1 MKPRRSLRNDLQ
13 RTVQILTV
21 CFALG
26 PVDSQSSTSGN
37 ADLCRNAALSAARE
51 TGVPHEVLLALTE
64 TGRAQGG
71 AENGILSPWP
81 WAVHHDGKGYWFDT
95 KADAIAMAEKALA
108 HGATNIDLGCFQL
121 NIRWHAQAFSSVED
135 MILPDNNARYAAEYL
150 TQLYQDS
157 GDWVIAAGAY
167 HSRNPDNATTYRAR
181 FETILAKIGEDPAL
195 ARSAPFAGDLASG
208 APDPAPRE
216 NRFPL
221 LQSGAAGQAGSIVPL
236 LPAGD
241 RLVGG

>member
-1 MKPRRSLRNDLQ
+1 MQSRYSLRIHHV
-13 RTVQILTV
+13 RAIQILSV
-21 CFALG
+21 CLALG
-26 PVDSQSSTSGN
+26 PVASQSSTSGN

-51 TGVPHEVLLALTE
+51 TGVPYEVLLALSLTE
-64 TGRAQGG
+64 TGRAEGG
-71 AENGILSPWP
+71 IVSPWP

-95 KADAIAMAEKALA
+95 KADAIAMAEEALDK
-108 HGATNIDLGCFQL
+108 GATNIDLGCFQL

-135 MILPDNNARYAAEYL
+135 MILPDNNARYAAEFL

-157 GDWVIAAGAY
+157 GDWAIAAGAY
-167 HSRNPDNATTYRAR
+167 HSRNPDNATTYRAK
-181 FETILAKIGEDPAL
+181 FETILAKLGGDSAL
-195 ARSAPFAGDLASG
+195 ALAAPSTADLALGSY
-208 APDPAPRE
+208 DPAPRE

-221 LQSGAAGQAGSIVPL
+221 LQSGVAGGAGSIVPL